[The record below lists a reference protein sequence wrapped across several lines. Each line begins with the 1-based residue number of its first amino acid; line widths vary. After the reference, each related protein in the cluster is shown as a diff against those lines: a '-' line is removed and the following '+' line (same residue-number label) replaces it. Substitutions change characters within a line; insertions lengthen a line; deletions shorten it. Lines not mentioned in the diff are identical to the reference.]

1 MVTNEWF
8 TVKNGK
14 LQRIKAVT
22 SMEKLNSLLDRGY
35 SVSHQYSENGVT
47 KIKTYSPKT
56 REEAYAE
63 HKKLNRIGRF

>member
-1 MVTNEWF
+1 MTDKWVI
-8 TVKNGK
+8 VKNGK

-35 SVSHQYSENGVT
+35 AVSHLTEENGVT

-63 HKKLNRIGRF
+63 HKRLNQIGKF